1 MPLQNRRPRVKTQ
14 GYTKDVPKPGLKGRF
29 GHASK
34 HNGAPAGSRGFGI
47 RSMCSPVL
55 KGRGRDFQTTEP
67 CTRPRWAWIFPPF

>member
-34 HNGAPAGSRGFGI
+34 HNGAPAGMDHYCLLLLESI
-47 RSMCSPVL
+47 TYPL
-55 KGRGRDFQTTEP
+55 NKPTPTAP
-67 CTRPRWAWIFPPF
+67 